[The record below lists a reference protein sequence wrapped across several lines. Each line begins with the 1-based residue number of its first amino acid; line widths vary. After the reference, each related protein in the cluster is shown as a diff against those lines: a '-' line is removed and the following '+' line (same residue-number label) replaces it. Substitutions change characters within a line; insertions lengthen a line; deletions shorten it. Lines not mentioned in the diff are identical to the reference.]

1 MPRST
6 NSTPSAPSNPS
17 AQSTK
22 KCCSAPPAEA
32 KGASGGER
40 KTVHVD
46 VEARQRNLLRL
57 RRIEGQVRG
66 VMKMVED
73 DRYCADAL
81 GQITAVQAA
90 LKAVGVELLRHHLKH
105 CVADAMRRGDVDAVS
120 SELCDL
126 FEKGV
131 R

>member
-1 MPRST
+1 MASLT
-6 NSTPSAPSNPS
+6 TP
-17 AQSTK
+17 TK
-22 KCCSAPPAEA
+22 KCCSTAADAKPAR
-32 KGASGGER
+32 GSGSER

-46 VEARQRNLLRL
+46 VEARRRNLARL

-73 DRYCADAL
+73 DRYCADVL

-90 LKAVGVELLRHHLKH
+90 LKSVGVELLRHHLKH
-105 CVADAMRRGDVDAVS
+105 CVADSMRRGDVEAIS
-120 SELCDL
+120 AELCEL
-126 FEKGV
+126 FDKGI

>member
-1 MPRST
+1 MTDTTTTSKT
-6 NSTPSAPSNPS
+6 
-17 AQSTK
+17 TK
-22 KCCSAPPAEA
+22 KCCSTAADSKAMHADGPA
-32 KGASGGER
+32 R

-46 VEARQRNLLRL
+46 VEARRRNLARL

-73 DRYCADAL
+73 DRYCADVL

-90 LKAVGVELLRHHLKH
+90 LKSVGVELLRHHLKH
-105 CVADAMRRGDVDAVS
+105 CVADAMRRGNVEAIS
-120 SELCDL
+120 SELCEL
-126 FEKGV
+126 FDKGI